1 MTDPVSA
8 PRVPDEPVLP
18 SGLLVDAVTD
28 NRNVVVDVRRV
39 CRVVEHAAGV
49 VLVEVATL
57 KSGPKSH
64 LVIPMLNYMNESFCQ
79 GSVTN

>member
-49 VLVEVATL
+49 VLVEVAKL
-57 KSGPKSH
+57 IKGPKSH
-64 LVIPMLNYMNESFCQ
+64 
-79 GSVTN
+79 

>member
-18 SGLLVDAVTD
+18 SGLLIDAITN

-49 VLVEVATL
+49 VLVEVAKL
-57 KSGPKSH
+57 IKGPKSH
-64 LVIPMLNYMNESFCQ
+64 
-79 GSVTN
+79 

>member
-1 MTDPVSA
+1 MADPVSA

-49 VLVEVATL
+49 VLVEVAKL
-57 KSGPKSH
+57 IKGPKSH
-64 LVIPMLNYMNESFCQ
+64 
-79 GSVTN
+79 